1 MDICR
6 MFADICM
13 YRKKNVTVASTGRRA
28 DICTRNGSLFIIPA
42 FGTGNTNGW
51 YALYRTLVRLL
62 PQFGTAR
69 TTLWYSSYH
78 ASVRLLPPVG
88 MLRTNRG
95 ILSVSLC
102 IFFFSRRLIVIIRY
116 LCVRIG
122 CGSANREMPY
132 QHQAVL

>member
-1 MDICR
+1 M
-6 MFADICM
+6 
-13 YRKKNVTVASTGRRA
+13 
-28 DICTRNGSLFIIPA
+28 
-42 FGTGNTNGW
+42 GNTNGW

-102 IFFFSRRLIVIIRY
+102 IFFFPADLLLLFTIFV
-116 LCVRIG
+116 
-122 CGSANREMPY
+122 
-132 QHQAVL
+132 